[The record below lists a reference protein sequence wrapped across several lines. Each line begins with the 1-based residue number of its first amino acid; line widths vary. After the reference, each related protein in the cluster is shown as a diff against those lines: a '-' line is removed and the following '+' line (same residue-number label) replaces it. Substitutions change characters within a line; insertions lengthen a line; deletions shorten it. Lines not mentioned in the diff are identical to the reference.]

1 MKKIQEKPQG
11 QYQKEK
17 KNIIKKGFANQNKMG
32 EDRLS
37 FHGFYF
43 SQEHKTM
50 N

>member
-1 MKKIQEKPQG
+1 MKKVQEKPHRTIP
-11 QYQKEK
+11 KRE